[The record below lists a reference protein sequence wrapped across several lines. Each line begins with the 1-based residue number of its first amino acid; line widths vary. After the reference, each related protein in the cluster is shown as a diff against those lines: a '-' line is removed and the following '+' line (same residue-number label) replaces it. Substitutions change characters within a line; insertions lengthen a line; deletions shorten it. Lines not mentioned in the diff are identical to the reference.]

1 MADDSIE
8 AVRACLRAFV
18 DGGIDLGALDD
29 WLADHASQP
38 RSEGVR
44 RLEAEAAHLLAWWDG
59 GICDEAGLRRGFADL
74 LDGAAHAE
82 ARPRL

>member
-8 AVRACLRAFV
+8 AVRACFRAFV

-29 WLADHASQP
+29 WLADHAGQR
-38 RSEGVR
+38 RSEDVR
-44 RLEAEAAHLLAWWDG
+44 RLEAEAAHLLAWWDD
-59 GICDEAGLRRGFADL
+59 GICNEAELRRRFADL
-74 LDGAAHAE
+74 LEGAAPPP